1 MTKPFETGELIS
13 LTEQDYGIFEHCGE
27 EARFWLAELREEGT
41 LEILNR
47 IATALEALKR
57 FDVQTGADL
66 LGSAE
71 ADIQARWGRETRF
84 PSIDHLLERYRV
96 STRAYLSYLEGNL
109 ARARV
114 ELSKAH
120 DEVRTI
126 LGLDGFLL
134 PLAIQCADFVIQGA
148 RIARRENRWREA
160 GQHIRAIHEI
170 FSGARPLCVLDSGRA
185 VGLPDI
191 REFFAALPLGEEQRA
206 QAHRF
211 VGDHIPV
218 ADRIAYLEEVIF
230 TLPDLVIPY
239 PV

>member
-13 LTEQDYGIFEHCGE
+13 LTEQDYGVFEHCGE
-27 EARFWLAELREEGT
+27 EARLWLAELRQEGT

-47 IATALEALKR
+47 IATALAALKR
-57 FDVQTGADL
+57 FDARTGAGL
-66 LGSAE
+66 LDSAE
-71 ADIQARWGRETRF
+71 TDIRARRGRSTRF

-96 STRAYLSYLEGNL
+96 STRAYLSYLEGDLVRARAEL
-109 ARARV
+109 ARAH
-114 ELSKAH
+114 E
-120 DEVRTI
+120 EVRTI

-148 RIARRENRWREA
+148 RVARRENRWREA
-160 GQHIRAIHEI
+160 GQHIQAIHEI
-170 FSGARPLCVLDSGRA
+170 FSGVRPLCVLGSGQA

-191 REFFAALPLGEEQRA
+191 REFFAALPLDEEQRA

-218 ADRIAYLEEVIF
+218 ADRVTYLEEMIF
-230 TLPDLVIPY
+230 TLPDVVIPY
-239 PV
+239 P

>member
-1 MTKPFETGELIS
+1 MTKPLETGELIS

-27 EARFWLAELREEGT
+27 EARLWLAELRKEGT

-47 IATALEALKR
+47 IAAALAALRR
-57 FDVQTGADL
+57 FEVRTGAGL
-66 LGSAE
+66 LDSAE
-71 ADIQARWGRETRF
+71 ADIRARRAGKTRF

-96 STRAYLSYLEGNL
+96 STRAYLSYLEGDL
-109 ARARV
+109 GRARA
-114 ELSKAH
+114 ELSRAH

-134 PLAIQCADFVIQGA
+134 PLAIQCADFVIQSA
-148 RIARRENRWREA
+148 RVARREKRWREA
-160 GQHIRAIHEI
+160 QQHVRTIHEI
-170 FSGARPLCVLDSGRA
+170 FSGLSPLCVLDSGKA

-191 REFFAALPLGEEQRA
+191 RAFFAALPLNEEQRE

-211 VGDHIPV
+211 MGDHIPV
-218 ADRIAYLEEVIF
+218 ARRVEYLEEVIF

-239 PV
+239 P